1 MKLGTIA
8 FNKKVYNLDFM
19 TKDEIK
25 DLVDNIDK
33 EKIKTKKELKKI
45 IR

>member
-19 TKDEIK
+19 NKDEIE
-25 DLVDNIDK
+25 DLVELIEK
-33 EKIKTKKELKKI
+33 EKIKAKKELKKG